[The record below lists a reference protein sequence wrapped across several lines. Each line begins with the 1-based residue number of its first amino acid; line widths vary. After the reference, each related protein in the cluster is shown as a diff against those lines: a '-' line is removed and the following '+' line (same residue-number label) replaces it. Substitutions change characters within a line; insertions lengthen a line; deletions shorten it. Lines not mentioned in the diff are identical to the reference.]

1 MKKIIY
7 SLLILKSLYAYQDL
21 GTYGELKE
29 IKERDLMD
37 LFNERVNTLD
47 FNKIEADIRT
57 NIQKSFV
64 IESKISTC
72 KVSKFRTYE
81 PIVEVTE
88 DVKIPYT
95 DIKLKEKHTKYN
107 ILKEN
112 NLFIPFNVIFIDAN
126 DELQIELAR
135 YYKKQLGN
143 KLEIYVVKGDI
154 FKLQNE
160 VFFDDIKV
168 TRDKLE
174 VKAFDLQCVPSIY
187 TQKQYLFDIS
197 EYNPKDLIKDEVKK

>member
-1 MKKIIY
+1 MKKVFY
-7 SLLILKSLYAYQDL
+7 FLLIFKSLYAYQDL

-47 FNKIEADIRT
+47 FNKIEAEIRT
-57 NIQKSFV
+57 NIQKSFI
-64 IESKISTC
+64 IESKIGTC

-81 PIVEVTE
+81 PIIEVTE

-95 DIKLKEKHTKYN
+95 DIKIKEKHTKYN
-107 ILKEN
+107 IIKEN
-112 NLFIPFNVIFIDAN
+112 NLFIPFNIIFIDAN

-135 YYKKQLGN
+135 YFKKQLGN

-154 FKLQNE
+154 FKFQNE
-160 VFFDDIKV
+160 IFLMI
-168 TRDKLE
+168 
-174 VKAFDLQCVPSIY
+174 
-187 TQKQYLFDIS
+187 
-197 EYNPKDLIKDEVKK
+197 